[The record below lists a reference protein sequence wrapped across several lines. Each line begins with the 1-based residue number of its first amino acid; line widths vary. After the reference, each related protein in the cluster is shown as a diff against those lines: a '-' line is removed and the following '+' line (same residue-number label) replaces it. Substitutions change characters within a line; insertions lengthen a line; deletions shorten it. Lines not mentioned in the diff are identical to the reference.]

1 MLIKAGEW
9 RLGSDEE
16 PKPFQ
21 IVRVQKIIF
30 HPQHQPNTLNNDIAL
45 LYLENDIKYDQH
57 IGPICLDDADL
68 VLSPNDNCVTTG
80 WGKEV
85 LKGKNLICSKKKYF
99 AIYKKN
105 FISSLRKC
113 FDEANTHLCF
123 TGSGLSV
130 KASSFSFRIF

>member
-30 HPQHQPNTLNNDIAL
+30 HPQFQPQTLEHDIAL
-45 LYLENDIKYDQH
+45 LHLENDIKYDTH
-57 IGPICLDDADL
+57 VGPICLDDVETAPSTSDQ
-68 VLSPNDNCVTTG
+68 CVTTG

-85 LKGKNLICSKKKYF
+85 LKGKSHKF
-99 AIYKKN
+99 Q
-105 FISSLRKC
+105 SLKLQ
-113 FDEANTHLCF
+113 N
-123 TGSGLSV
+123 
-130 KASSFSFRIF
+130 